1 MDLRYLEYIVE
12 IANQHSISRAA
23 DSLFITQSNLS
34 QYLSRLEEELGT
46 KLFDRKRND
55 MTLTMAGTL
64 YVDACKEILLK
75 KKDLYNQ
82 ISDIAQAKTGRFSV
96 GITPQWGS
104 VAFSR
109 IIGPFK
115 KAYPNIRVSVLEET
129 AEPLNYA
136 LQDGRI
142 DMAIIPLAGPSVL
155 PQNGIMLAAE
165 ELLLAIPKTHGES
178 LNLLLNH
185 IEGELPTV
193 DIRALAQEPFI
204 FSQSGTTIRKLE
216 NLCFSSKRIFP
227 NIIAEINSHPA
238 SLFMVEEQ
246 LGATFV
252 PVSCA
257 TPSDKILYARAS
269 PSVQWFVAIAF
280 RKGFTPHQSEE
291 YFIQLARKFYND
303 SSGDIRMP
311 EQ

>member
-1 MDLRYLEYIVE
+1 MDLRFLEYIVE

-46 KLFDRKRND
+46 RLFDRKRND

-64 YVDACKEILLK
+64 YVDTCKEMLLK

-82 ISDIAQAKTGRFSV
+82 ISDIAQAKTGNFSV
-96 GITPQWGS
+96 GITPQWGA

-115 KAYPNIRVSVLEET
+115 KAYPNIHVSVLEET

-136 LQDGRI
+136 LQDGHI
-142 DMAIIPLAGPSVL
+142 DMAVIPLASPSSL
-155 PQNGIMLAAE
+155 PQNGIMLAVE
-165 ELLLAIPKTHGES
+165 ELLLAIPKAHVES
-178 LNLLLNH
+178 LNPFLH
-185 IEGELPTV
+185 YIEEEYPTV
-193 DIRALAQEPFI
+193 DIKALAQEPFI

-216 NLCFSSKRIFP
+216 NLRFSSKHIFP

-257 TPSDKILYARAS
+257 TPSNKIQYAHVS

-280 RKGFTPHQSEE
+280 RKGFIPRQSEE
-291 YFIQLARKFYND
+291 YFIQLTQKFYND
-303 SSGDIRMP
+303 SCSNIRMP
-311 EQ
+311 EP

>member
-23 DSLFITQSNLS
+23 DRLFITQSNLS

-46 KLFDRKRND
+46 KLFDRRRND
-55 MTLTMAGTL
+55 MTLTTAGTL
-64 YVDACKEILLK
+64 YVDTCRDMLLK
-75 KKDLYNQ
+75 KQDLYNQ
-82 ISDIAQAKTGRFSV
+82 ISDIAQAKTGNFSV
-96 GITPQWGS
+96 GITPQWGAA
-104 VAFSR
+104 AFSR

-115 KAYPNIRVSVLEET
+115 RAYPNIQVSVLEET
-129 AEPLNYA
+129 AEPLTYA
-136 LQDGRI
+136 LLDNRI
-142 DMAIIPLAGPSVL
+142 DMAIIPLASPSAL
-155 PQNGIMLAAE
+155 PQNGIMLAVE
-165 ELLLAIPKTHGES
+165 ELLLAIPKAHVES
-178 LNLLLNH
+178 LNLLLH
-185 IEGELPTV
+185 YIEGEFPTV
-193 DIRALAQEPFI
+193 DIGALAQEPFI

-216 NLCFSSKRIFP
+216 NICFSSKHIFP

-257 TPSDKILYARAS
+257 AASDKIQYAHVS

-280 RKGFTPHQSEE
+280 RKGFIPRQSEE
-291 YFIQLARKFYND
+291 YFIQLAQKFYNNSFHD
-303 SSGDIRMP
+303 MAMP
-311 EQ
+311 EL